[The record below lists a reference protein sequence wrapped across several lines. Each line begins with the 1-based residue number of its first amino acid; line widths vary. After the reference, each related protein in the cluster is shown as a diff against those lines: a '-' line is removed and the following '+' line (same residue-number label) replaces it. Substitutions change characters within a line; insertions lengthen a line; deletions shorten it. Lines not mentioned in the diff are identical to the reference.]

1 MLATGRSRLTS
12 HALTLT
18 RPTVG
23 PNTARPAIHA
33 LRTTAAAAYSTLT
46 ATRYQLSCSRT
57 AVSSPLDRHAAAV
70 SSLAAAFYSSS
81 ASTVSP
87 SSPPSVSAGHA
98 VAGFGSSHRSVIVK
112 LLQNISSRSEIEQ
125 YLKFYASIDA
135 PKFAVIKVGGGIIL
149 DELDTLASSL
159 AFLAD
164 VGLLPVVIH
173 GAGPQLNEQLKRQGI
188 ESDYIGGMRVTTPD
202 ILRTARQVFNDA
214 NLKLVKAL
222 EDRGVRARPIV
233 SGVFGAEFLD
243 QSQYQYVGQITKV
256 DTSSVHHALSSGCVP
271 VLTCM
276 GESASGQRLNI
287 NADVAAQELAKAL
300 RPVKIIYL
308 SQNGGINDQH
318 DKLLPV
324 IDLDTDYERLMVE
337 PWFRHGNRLKL
348 KEIKTLL
355 DALPITSS
363 VAITSAAN
371 LPRELFTTKGSGTL
385 VKRSEKILCYTSL
398 NEIDREKLT
407 HLLETAF
414 NGRLHPAY
422 LDQLQPNI
430 HRIYLTESYRAV
442 AIITK
447 DASDPNAVPYLDKFA
462 VAKSSQSEGSGQT
475 LWNVLRRDVTS
486 LYWRSRR
493 SNPINPW
500 YFEHSDGSYVS
511 EPWVVFWYGL
521 NNLQE
526 VTECIEKAR
535 GKGAS
540 IDRAQQPFEDG
551 IKSDIKVD
559 ANHAVASSFTS
570 GPMTSAA
577 ARSTNPSSGAVFHAA
592 GATRSFSARSDGRRH
607 FSSSTRPQA
616 ARNTK
621 PSKVGLIG
629 ARGHTGGELI
639 GLIARHPHLSI
650 SVAGSRAL
658 KGQSLSSVFKQLP
671 STVSW
676 SSTQFTDLK
685 PEELP
690 SQDVDVWVLAL
701 PNGLAAPYVDSLNAA
716 GRKDV
721 KVVDLSADYRFNTQW
736 AYGFPEHQGYRECI
750 AAATRVANPGCYA
763 TGAQA
768 TLLPLAHVIDASYP
782 PTVFGV
788 SGYSGAGTTPS
799 RKNDPVELAD
809 NLMPY
814 SLLGHMHEKEVSSQL
829 AAFLPSGIRFMPH
842 VAPWFRGISLT
853 TAVQLK
859 RPLSK
864 ADVLALFQRYYEGEA
879 LIEVTEAIPE
889 VRQIQNQHGVRVGG
903 FDVDGRGRLVVT
915 SVIDNLLKGAATQ
928 CLQNVNLV
936 QGYDEYAG
944 IPVKHASSSK

>member
-1 MLATGRSRLTS
+1 M
-12 HALTLT
+12 
-18 RPTVG
+18 P
-23 PNTARPAIHA
+23 
-33 LRTTAAAAYSTLT
+33 
-46 ATRYQLSCSRT
+46 
-57 AVSSPLDRHAAAV
+57 VSSSPHG
-70 SSLAAAFYSSS
+70 SS
-81 ASTVSP
+81 A
-87 SSPPSVSAGHA
+87 
-98 VAGFGSSHRSVIVK
+98 RSVILK

-125 YLKFYASIDA
+125 YLKFYSSIDA

-188 ESDYIGGMRVTTPD
+188 ESEYIGGMRITTPD
-202 ILRTARQVFNDA
+202 ILRTARQVFSDA

-233 SGVFGAEFLD
+233 NGVFGAEFLD
-243 QSQYQYVGQITKV
+243 QSQYQYVGQISNV

-300 RPVKIIYL
+300 KPVKIIYL
-308 SQNGGINDQH
+308 SQNGGISDAN
-318 DKLLPV
+318 DKLMPV
-324 IDLDTDYERLMVE
+324 IDLDVDYERLMTE

-371 LPRELFTTKGSGTL
+371 LPRELFTTKGSGTM

-407 HLLETAF
+407 QLLETSF

-422 LDQLQPNI
+422 LNQLQPHI
-430 HRIYLTESYRAV
+430 HRIYLTESYRTV

-462 VAKSSQSEGSGQT
+462 VAKSSQSEGSGQA

-493 SNPINPW
+493 TNPINPW
-500 YFEHSDGSYVS
+500 YFEHSDGSYVT

-521 NNLQE
+521 KDLHE
-526 VTECIEKAR
+526 VTQCIEKAK

-540 IDRAQQPFEDG
+540 IDRAHQPFEDG
-551 IKSDIKVD
+551 IKSDIKVE
-559 ANHAVASSFTS
+559 ANHSVASSFAG
-570 GPMTSAA
+570 GPMSSAA
-577 ARSTNPSSGAVFHAA
+577 ARSATTGSNRSYSTRAA
-592 GATRSFSARSDGRRH
+592 GRRH
-607 FSSSTRPQA
+607 FSSSTRAQA
-616 ARNTK
+616 AGNNK

-658 KGQSLSSVFKQLP
+658 KGQSLSAVFKQLP
-671 STVSW
+671 SSVSW

-685 PEELP
+685 PHELP

-701 PNGLAAPYVDSLNAA
+701 PNGLAAPYVEALDAA

-721 KVVDLSADYRFNTQW
+721 KVVDLSADYRFNKQW
-736 AYGFPEHQGYRECI
+736 AYGFPEHKGYRECLS
-750 AAATRVANPGCYA
+750 AAARVANPGCYA

-768 TLLPLAHVIDASYP
+768 ALLPLADVIDASYP

-799 RKNDPVELAD
+799 RKNNPAELQD

-829 AAFLPSGIRFMPH
+829 ASFLPSGIRFMPH

-859 RPLSK
+859 RPMSK
-864 ADVLALFQRYYEGEA
+864 ADLLSLFQQYYEGEA
-879 LIEVTEAIPE
+879 LVRVIEGIPE
-889 VRQIQNQHGVRVGG
+889 VRQIQNQHGVIVGG
-903 FDVDGRGRLVVT
+903 FEVDGRGRVVVT

-944 IPVKHASSSK
+944 IPLDQAGISSQ

>member
-1 MLATGRSRLTS
+1 MLATGRSRLSS
-12 HALTLT
+12 HSLTLSSLKHT
-18 RPTVG
+18 S
-23 PNTARPAIHA
+23 
-33 LRTTAAAAYSTLT
+33 AAAATSRLGATAAVARCTSTT
-46 ATRYQLSCSRT
+46 DRTRRPSLLFAALPSLHR
-57 AVSSPLDRHAAAV
+57 RHAAAA
-70 SSLAAAFYSSS
+70 SYSSTAQPLPSPAAPS
-81 ASTVSP
+81 AS
-87 SSPPSVSAGHA
+87 SSGHA
-98 VAGFGSSHRSVIVK
+98 VAGQTGHGSSARGVILK

-125 YLKFYASIDA
+125 YLKFYAAIDT
-135 PKFAVIKVGGGIIL
+135 PKFAVIKVGGGIIM

-159 AFLAD
+159 AFLAE

-188 ESDYIGGMRVTTPD
+188 ESDYIGGMRITTPD

-214 NLKLVKAL
+214 NLKLVRAL

-243 QSQYQYVGQITKV
+243 QSQYQYVGQISKV

-300 RPVKIIYL
+300 RPLKIIYL
-308 SQNGGINDQH
+308 SQNGGISDQH
-318 DKLLPV
+318 DKLMSV
-324 IDLDTDYERLMVE
+324 IDLDTDFERLMVE

-422 LDQLQPNI
+422 LDQLKPHI
-430 HRIYLTESYRAV
+430 HRIYLTESYRTV

-447 DASDPNAVPYLDKFA
+447 DASDPNSVPYLDKFA
-462 VAKSSQSEGSGQT
+462 VAKTSQSEGSGQA

-521 NNLQE
+521 KDLEQ
-526 VTECIEKAR
+526 VTGCIEKAR

-559 ANHAVASSFTS
+559 GNHSVASSFGG
-570 GPMTSAA
+570 GPISAAA
-577 ARSTNPSSGAVFHAA
+577 ARSTASPGASMQAA
-592 GATRSFSARSDGRRH
+592 GSARSFSTRADGRRH
-607 FSSSTRPQA
+607 LSSYART
-616 ARNTK
+616 ARNNK

-639 GLIARHPHLSI
+639 ALIARHPQLSI
-650 SVAGSRAL
+650 SVASSRAL
-658 KGQSLSSVFKQLP
+658 KGQSLSAVFKQLP
-671 STVSW
+671 SSVPW

-685 PEELP
+685 PAELP

-701 PNGLAAPYVDSLNAA
+701 PNGLAAPYVEALEAA

-721 KVVDLSADYRFNTQW
+721 KVVDLSADYRFNKQW
-736 AYGFPEHQGYRECI
+736 AYGFPEHKGYRECL

-768 TLLPLAHVIDASYP
+768 ALLPLADVLDTSYP

-788 SGYSGAGTTPS
+788 SGYSGAGTTAS
-799 RKNDPVELAD
+799 RKNDPAELKD

-814 SLLGHMHEKEVSSQL
+814 SLLGHMHEREVSSQL
-829 AAFLPSGIRFMPH
+829 ASFLPSGIRFMPH

-859 RPLSK
+859 RPMNK
-864 ADVLALFQRYYEGEA
+864 ADVLRLFQQYYDGEA
-879 LIEVTEAIPE
+879 LISVVEGIPE
-889 VRQIQNQHGVRVGG
+889 VRQIQNQHGVIVGG
-903 FDVDGRGRLVVT
+903 FEVDGRGRLVVT

-944 IPVKHASSSK
+944 IPLK

>member
-1 MLATGRSRLTS
+1 MLAAGRSRLTS
-12 HALTLT
+12 SALSHLP
-18 RPTVG
+18 RQHS
-23 PNTARPAIHA
+23 AR
-33 LRTTAAAAYSTLT
+33 TYTGAAVAAYRSLT
-46 ATRYQLSCSRT
+46 ASRNSPSTALVAHTAPLRHHAIVRLLPLSAS
-57 AVSSPLDRHAAAV
+57 
-70 SSLAAAFYSSS
+70 YSSHTAQS
-81 ASTVSP
+81 HSTPFPVH
-87 SSPPSVSAGHA
+87 SAGHA
-98 VAGFGSSHRSVIVK
+98 VVPAAQAHGSARNVIVR

-125 YLKFYASIDA
+125 YLKFYASVDT
-135 PKFAVIKVGGGIIL
+135 PKFAVIKVGGGLIL

-188 ESDYIGGMRVTTPD
+188 ESDYIGGMRITTPD
-202 ILRTARQVFNDA
+202 ILRTARQVFSEA

-233 SGVFGAEFLD
+233 NGVFGAEFLD
-243 QSQYQYVGQITKV
+243 QSQYQYVGQITNV
-256 DTSSVHHALSSGCVP
+256 DTASVHHALNSGCVP

-276 GESASGQRLNI
+276 GESSSGQRLNI

-300 RPVKIIYL
+300 KPVKIIYL
-308 SQNGGINDQH
+308 SQNGGMGDAN
-318 DKLLPV
+318 DKLMPV
-324 IDLDTDYERLMVE
+324 IDLDTDYERLMTE

-355 DALPITSS
+355 DALPISSS

-385 VKRSEKILCYTSL
+385 VRRSEKILCYTSL

-407 HLLETAF
+407 QLLETAF

-422 LDQLQPNI
+422 LDQLKPHI
-430 HRIYLTESYRAV
+430 HRIYLTESYRTV

-462 VAKSSQSEGSGQT
+462 VAKTSQSEGSGQA
-475 LWNVLRRDVTS
+475 LWAVLRRDVPS

-521 NNLQE
+521 SDLQQ
-526 VTECIEKAR
+526 VTECIEKAK

-551 IKSDIKVD
+551 IKSDIKAD
-559 ANHAVASSFTS
+559 GNHSVASSFAKL
-570 GPMTSAA
+570 AA
-577 ARSTNPSSGAVFHAA
+577 TGARAYSTR
-592 GATRSFSARSDGRRH
+592 ATGRRQ
-607 FSSSTRPQA
+607 FSSSARPQT
-616 ARNTK
+616 ARSNK

-639 GLIARHPHLSI
+639 ALIARHPHLSI
-650 SVAGSRAL
+650 SVASSRAL
-658 KGQSLSSVFKQLP
+658 MGQSLSAVFKHLP
-671 STVSW
+671 SSVPW
-676 SSTQFTDLK
+676 ASTQFTDLR
-685 PEELP
+685 PSELP
-690 SQDVDVWVLAL
+690 EQDVDVWVLAL
-701 PNGLAAPYVDSLNAA
+701 PNGLAAPYVEALDAA

-721 KVVDLSADYRFNTQW
+721 KVVDLSADYRFHKQW
-736 AYGFPEHQGYRECI
+736 AYGFPEHKGYRGCL

-763 TGAQA
+763 TGTQA
-768 TLLPLAHVIDASYP
+768 ALLPLADVIDTSYT

-799 RKNDPVELAD
+799 RKNDPAELKD

-814 SLLGHMHEKEVSSQL
+814 ALLNHMHEREVSAQL
-829 AAFLPSGIRFMPH
+829 ASFLPHGIRFMPH

-859 RPLSK
+859 KPMGK
-864 ADVLALFQRYYEGEA
+864 AAVLELFQHYYRGEA
-879 LIEVTEAIPE
+879 LVDVTGGIPE
-889 VRQIQNQHGVRVGG
+889 VRAVQNKHGVIVGG
-903 FDVDGRGRLVVT
+903 FEVDERGRLVVT

-928 CLQNVNLV
+928 CLQNINLV

-944 IPVKHASSSK
+944 IPLEPKDGSK

>member
-1 MLATGRSRLTS
+1 MPFAFS
-12 HALTLT
+12 HGA
-18 RPTVG
+18 
-23 PNTARPAIHA
+23 
-33 LRTTAAAAYSTLT
+33 
-46 ATRYQLSCSRT
+46 
-57 AVSSPLDRHAAAV
+57 
-70 SSLAAAFYSSS
+70 S
-81 ASTVSP
+81 A
-87 SSPPSVSAGHA
+87 
-98 VAGFGSSHRSVIVK
+98 RSVIVK

-125 YLKFYASIDA
+125 YLKFYASVDT
-135 PKFAVIKVGGGIIL
+135 PKFAVIKVGGGLIM

-159 AFLAD
+159 AFLAE

-188 ESDYIGGMRVTTPD
+188 ESEYIGGMRITTPD
-202 ILRTARQVFNDA
+202 ILRTARQVFNEA
-214 NLKLVKAL
+214 NMKLIKAL

-243 QSQYQYVGQITKV
+243 QSQYQYVGQVNKV
-256 DTSSVHHALSSGCVP
+256 DTSSVHHALSSGCIP

-308 SQNGGINDQH
+308 SQNGGINDAN
-318 DKLLPV
+318 DKLMPV

-407 HLLETAF
+407 QLLETAF
-414 NGRLHPAY
+414 NGRLHSAY

-430 HRIYLTESYRAV
+430 HRIYLTESYRTV

-462 VAKSSQSEGSGQT
+462 VAKTSQGEGSGQA

-521 NNLQE
+521 KDLQE
-526 VTECIEKAR
+526 VTDCIEKAK

-551 IKSDIKVD
+551 IKLDIKAAD
-559 ANHAVASSFTS
+559 SNHSVASVFAG
-570 GPMTSAA
+570 GPMSSAA
-577 ARSTNPSSGAVFHAA
+577 VRSTNPVTGSVFHPAA
-592 GATRSFSARSDGRRH
+592 PSRSFSTLGVGRRH
-607 FSSSTRPQA
+607 FSSSAA

-639 GLIARHPHLSI
+639 ALIARHPHLSI

-658 KGQSLSSVFKQLP
+658 KGQSLSAVFKQLP

-685 PEELP
+685 PAELP

-701 PNGLAAPYVDSLNAA
+701 PNGLAAPYVEALDAA

-721 KVVDLSADYRFNTQW
+721 KVVDLSADYRFNKQW
-736 AYGFPEHQGYRECI
+736 AYGFPEHKGYRECLS
-750 AAATRVANPGCYA
+750 AATRVANPGCYA
-763 TGAQA
+763 TGTQSA
-768 TLLPLAHVIDASYP
+768 LLPLADVIDPSYP

-799 RKNDPVELAD
+799 RKNDPAELQD

-814 SLLGHMHEKEVSSQL
+814 SLLNHMHEREVSSQL
-829 AAFLPSGIRFMPH
+829 ASFLPAGIRFMPH

-859 RPLSK
+859 RPMSK
-864 ADVLALFQRYYEGEA
+864 ADIIALFQHYYEGEA
-879 LIEVTEAIPE
+879 LIKVVEGIPE
-889 VRQIQNQHGVRVGG
+889 VRQIQNKHGVIVGG
-903 FDVDGRGRLVVT
+903 FEVDSCGRLVVT

-944 IPVKHASSSK
+944 IPLEHADSSSE